1 MIGKRNDA
9 AVGECSFSNTEVV
22 PDKEIPV
29 LDRVSVPPDNNVVPS
44 GVVNDVSF

>member
-1 MIGKRNDA
+1 MMPPLVN
-9 AVGECSFSNTEVV
+9 VPFSNTEVV

-44 GVVNDVSF
+44 GVVNDVSFFR